1 MNVAQNDDKLRR
13 LLEVGRA
20 LVSELDLE
28 TVLQRILDEAREIT
42 GARYVALGVLDEQ
55 RRELERFLTSGI
67 DPETG
72 IAIGE
77 KPRGRGV
84 LGVLIK
90 DPRPLRLTDVARH
103 SQSFGFPAGHPE
115 MKTFL
120 GVLIL
125 IRGQAWGNLYL
136 TEKHAGAEFT
146 EADEEAAVVLAQW
159 AATAIEN
166 ARLYET
172 SELRR
177 VQAERA
183 VLGLRAARDIT
194 DAIAG
199 AGELDPVLE
208 LIVERGRALVDAR
221 TVLIMLREGD
231 ELVVAASAGRVDR
244 AEGHRL
250 PISGST
256 SGLVLERG
264 RPQRVDD
271 VSTHLRITPDRLG
284 VPDAHT
290 ALLVPM
296 LHQGNAVGVLAAF
309 DRGRDGAP
317 FSPEHEELL
326 RTFASSAAN
335 AVTIHRSV
343 EADRL
348 RATISAADA
357 ERGRW
362 ARELHDQTLQALGGL
377 RVLLAT
383 ALRRDDA
390 EEHERAMRQA
400 IEDIEPETDN
410 LRAMI
415 SDLRPSLLDDLGL
428 RPAIEALSPRG
439 VVCRVTSRLSP
450 RYDTAPSA
458 PPREPTGQTTYLAR
472 DHAVLERVS
481 HQVRARAEPELL
493 LYVRAVSFDRA
504 YREEQLLGNLG
515 VGVAERDQAQHLHLA
530 LGQAAGRSPRRLG
543 GDPRAEPGVQIA
555 VPSSRAPD
563 CLDQFGVG
571 GVLQYISEDARG
583 ERLTG
588 IGRLVL
594 HGQHHD
600 PCIRC
605 LGPDVGDRVEARA
618 FRHVQ
623 VEHEHIGMMAP
634 DVPARALDVAGLGH
648 DLEVTFVFEQLSQTP
663 AHDRVIV
670 GDHDSDGARIRRLRL
685 LARGAVRHQAQVNA
699 LSSSRSSESMYG
711 AR

>member
-67 DPETG
+67 DAETG
-72 IAIGE
+72 RAIGE

-103 SQSFGFPAGHPE
+103 PQSFGFPAGHPE

-120 GVLIL
+120 GVPIL

-309 DRGRDGAP
+309 DRGRDSAP

-400 IEDIEPETDN
+400 IEDIELETDN

-428 RPAIEALSPRG
+428 RPAIEAL
-439 VVCRVTSRLSP
+439 
-450 RYDTAPSA
+450 
-458 PPREPTGQTTYLAR
+458 
-472 DHAVLERVS
+472 LERRRETGLEIAEELSLPEAATPLEPELETTVYRLIQEALTNIAKHAGAATVHVALRVDDEQVEVEVRDDGIGFDPDARTS
-481 HQVRARAEPELL
+481 GFGLAGMRERVYVAGGSLELCSGADGTTVRARMPAIRRRPHPDTGRG
-493 LYVRAVSFDRA
+493 RAMPS
-504 YREEQLLGNLG
+504 
-515 VGVAERDQAQHLHLA
+515 GVAD
-530 LGQAAGRSPRRLG
+530 
-543 GDPRAEPGVQIA
+543 
-555 VPSSRAPD
+555 
-563 CLDQFGVG
+563 
-571 GVLQYISEDARG
+571 
-583 ERLTG
+583 
-588 IGRLVL
+588 
-594 HGQHHD
+594 
-600 PCIRC
+600 
-605 LGPDVGDRVEARA
+605 
-618 FRHVQ
+618 
-623 VEHEHIGMMAP
+623 
-634 DVPARALDVAGLGH
+634 
-648 DLEVTFVFEQLSQTP
+648 
-663 AHDRVIV
+663 
-670 GDHDSDGARIRRLRL
+670 
-685 LARGAVRHQAQVNA
+685 
-699 LSSSRSSESMYG
+699 
-711 AR
+711 

>member
-67 DPETG
+67 DAETG
-72 IAIGE
+72 RAIGE

-103 SQSFGFPAGHPE
+103 PQSFGFPAGHPE

-428 RPAIEALSPRG
+428 RPAIEAL
-439 VVCRVTSRLSP
+439 
-450 RYDTAPSA
+450 
-458 PPREPTGQTTYLAR
+458 
-472 DHAVLERVS
+472 LERRRGTGLEIVEEL
-481 HQVRARAEPELL
+481 RLPEAATPLEPELETTVYRL
-493 LYVRAVSFDRA
+493 IQEALTNIAKHAGAATVHVALRVDDEQVEVEVRDDGVGFDPDAHTSGFGLAGMRERVYLAGGSLELCSGAEGTTVRA
-504 YREEQLLGNLG
+504 
-515 VGVAERDQAQHLHLA
+515 HL
-530 LGQAAGRSPRRLG
+530 
-543 GDPRAEPGVQIA
+543 
-555 VPSSRAPD
+555 
-563 CLDQFGVG
+563 
-571 GVLQYISEDARG
+571 
-583 ERLTG
+583 
-588 IGRLVL
+588 
-594 HGQHHD
+594 
-600 PCIRC
+600 
-605 LGPDVGDRVEARA
+605 
-618 FRHVQ
+618 
-623 VEHEHIGMMAP
+623 
-634 DVPARALDVAGLGH
+634 PA
-648 DLEVTFVFEQLSQTP
+648 
-663 AHDRVIV
+663 
-670 GDHDSDGARIRRLRL
+670 IRRRPHPDTGRGRPMPSG
-685 LARGAVRHQAQVNA
+685 LAD
-699 LSSSRSSESMYG
+699 
-711 AR
+711 